1 MLTKLTRKI
10 AKAKYEI
17 KKDLEE
23 STFNGERNENIE
35 MQQKVNNVITSEDV
49 AKVVQE
55 FDQNIKNKKA
65 TLYS

>member
-10 AKAKYEI
+10 AEAKYEI

-23 STFNGERNENIE
+23 STINGERNKNIE
-35 MQQKVNNVITSEDV
+35 MQEKVNNVITSEDT
-49 AKVVQE
+49 AKVLQE
-55 FDQNIKNKKA
+55 FEQNIKNKKT

>member
-1 MLTKLTRKI
+1 MLTELTRKI

>member
-23 STFNGERNENIE
+23 STIKGERNENIE
-35 MQQKVNNVITSEDV
+35 MQQK
-49 AKVVQE
+49 VQE

>member
-35 MQQKVNNVITSEDV
+35 IQQKVNNVMTSEDV
-49 AKVVQE
+49 ARVVQE